1 MQGIYLLVSSVALI
15 ALAQPV
21 QSKEI
26 SPDKSG
32 ASAKADLK
40 AEYEAQI
47 AAIQEE
53 ASARIETARA
63 CYDKLLKARA
73 AREKAKPKR
82 EFLDP
87 LRTPN
92 FASPAGVKVLGCRNG
107 RVKETVLTLRS
118 KSRVPW
124 GKTQAE
130 CDGRTFFNGQTQDDI
145 LLERKLV
152 SPQKPLLINSVDRR
166 EGGCPVMVVKDDFI
180 KVQPLPPVPQDG
192 AILLPASID

>member
-1 MQGIYLLVSSVALI
+1 MKGIYLLVSPVLLI
-15 ALAQPV
+15 GLAQPV
-21 QSKEI
+21 QSKET

-32 ASAKADLK
+32 ASVKADLK
-40 AEYEAQI
+40 AEYKAQI

-63 CYDKLLKARA
+63 CYHKLLKALA

-82 EFLDP
+82 DFLDP
-87 LRTPN
+87 LRTPD
-92 FASPAGVKVLGCRNG
+92 FARAAGVKVLGCRNG
-107 RVKETVLTLRS
+107 RVQETVLTLRS

-124 GKTQAE
+124 GKSQAE
-130 CDGRTFFNGQTQDDI
+130 CDGRTFFSAQTQGDI

-152 SPQKPLLINSVDRR
+152 SPQKPLLINTVDRR
-166 EGGCPVMVVKDDFI
+166 EGGCPVMVMKDDFI
-180 KVQPLPPVPQDG
+180 KVQPLPSVTQDG